1 MSETL
6 FGRIGDFLHRRRPW
20 YQLPGILA
28 VPKLVEMRNDLRQKN
43 LHDTE
48 EPPLQKQA
56 TPDPNPKLREERT
69 IDGSHNDLHYPKMGC
84 AGARFG
90 RNVPLEHTFP
100 DKEHLLDPNPRVVSR
115 ELMTRREFQPA
126 TILNL
131 MAASWI
137 QFMVHDWF
145 VHRRAEPEDS
155 IEIPLAADDPFPS
168 RPMRVPKTVPAPAPA
183 GSKRPPSYENLNS
196 HWWDASQVYGCDA
209 ATVASLRSN
218 VDGKL
223 KIGSDGLLPLN
234 SETQIDQTGFI
245 DNWWIGLA
253 MLHTVFVLEHNHI
266 CGQLKA
272 KYPALSDDQLYGKA
286 RLINAALMAK
296 IHTVEWTPAIL
307 PHPIVSAGLRAN
319 WSGLGGEGLQ
329 DVLEFLDES
338 EVVGGIV
345 GSSADHHAAPYS
357 LTEEFVAVYRM
368 HPLMPDEFVMRSAK
382 TGEMLETLEL
392 PETSGRK
399 ARSIAE
405 RISMTDLFYSF
416 GVSHPG
422 RSDPAQLSASS
433 STSCAGQR

>member
-1 MSETL
+1 M
-6 FGRIGDFLHRRRPW
+6 
-20 YQLPGILA
+20 
-28 VPKLVEMRNDLRQKN
+28 
-43 LHDTE
+43 
-48 EPPLQKQA
+48 
-56 TPDPNPKLREERT
+56 
-69 IDGSHNDLHYPKMGC
+69 
-84 AGARFG
+84 
-90 RNVPLEHTFP
+90 
-100 DKEHLLDPNPRVVSR
+100 
-115 ELMTRREFQPA
+115 
-126 TILNL
+126 
-131 MAASWI
+131 
-137 QFMVHDWF
+137 
-145 VHRRAEPEDS
+145 
-155 IEIPLAADDPFPS
+155 
-168 RPMRVPKTVPAPAPA
+168 
-183 GSKRPPSYENLNS
+183 
-196 HWWDASQVYGCDA
+196 
-209 ATVASLRSN
+209 
-218 VDGKL
+218 DGKL

-338 EVVGGIV
+338 EVLGGIV

-422 RSDPAQLSASS
+422 RPDPAQLSASS
-433 STSCAGQR
+433 STSCARQR